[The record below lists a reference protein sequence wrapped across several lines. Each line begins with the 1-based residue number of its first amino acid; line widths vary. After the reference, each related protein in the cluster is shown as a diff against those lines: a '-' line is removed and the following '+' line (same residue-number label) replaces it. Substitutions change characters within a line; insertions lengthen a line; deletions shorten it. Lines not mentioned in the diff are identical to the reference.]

1 MFRALQSTSGPV
13 TDVENSVQIDALT
26 GDAILPQTEGAQ
38 LQSILYT
45 TAQNDFVKFTSCRT
59 IGAQKLVHSEP
70 LLLLSP
76 FVQKVQ
82 TLKNN

>member
-1 MFRALQSTSGPV
+1 VGPPYYSQRAVFASPLSAFF
-13 TDVENSVQIDALT
+13 II
-26 GDAILPQTEGAQ
+26 IL
-38 LQSILYT
+38 
-45 TAQNDFVKFTSCRT
+45 
-59 IGAQKLVHSEP
+59 

>member
-1 MFRALQSTSGPV
+1 MSNLIAL
-13 TDVENSVQIDALT
+13 
-26 GDAILPQTEGAQ
+26 
-38 LQSILYT
+38 LYR
-45 TAQNDFVKFTSCRT
+45 V
-59 IGAQKLVHSEP
+59 GLL